1 MRSTDPDVALVAKTI
16 DSLDRQSRF
25 TVSAYWLALVGSRK
39 DYAASL
45 APCLAVP
52 GTPILIVKERFVNAN
67 SITSDLADILEQNR
81 PAVLDTLYRERLDP
95 LHISIVLLARNELAF
110 AEGASPVVWPE
121 WLPTVGGTEV
131 PCLITD
137 ITRRIKVPLDEDLV
151 NVGKINR
158 ALYAVEG
165 ALIRRLIAVYEYAPT
180 ANAGLFEIIKRPTDV
195 AWLNFLAKVSSAHAG
210 IPSSESYRP
219 GVRRGDSVVA
229 RLWHVTQTRSARD
242 IDSAVTGLTEALD
255 IFPSDALQGWHECLF
270 GVLGRGVDSNEQ
282 EPKKF
287 SRSMLSTVSAGLQY
301 ITCAAH
307 ADTYPKLSLNLIS
320 SVVDDLYEGLAN
332 IESCL
337 NRMPRAGLRQGD
349 V

>member
-25 TVSAYWLALVGSRK
+25 TVSAYWLSLAGSRK

-45 APCLAVP
+45 APCLEAR

-81 PAVLDTLYRERLDP
+81 PAVLDTLYKDRLDP
-95 LHISIVLLARNELAF
+95 QHISIVLLARNELAF

-121 WLPTVGGTEV
+121 WVPTVGGTEV

-137 ITRRIKVPLDEDLV
+137 ITRRIKVRLDENLV
-151 NVGKINR
+151 DVGKINR
-158 ALYAVEG
+158 GLYVVER
-165 ALIRRLIAVYEYAPT
+165 ALIRRLMAVNEHAPT
-180 ANAGLFEIIKRPTDV
+180 ANTGLFDIIKRPNDV
-195 AWLNFLAKVSSAHAG
+195 AWFNFLAKARSGHAG
-210 IPSSESYRP
+210 IQSSESFRP
-219 GVRRGDSVVA
+219 SVRLGDSVVS
-229 RLWHVTQTRSARD
+229 RLWQVARTSSARD
-242 IDSAVTGLTEALD
+242 IDSAVTGLTQALD
-255 IFPSDALQGWHECLF
+255 ILPCEALQGWHECLF
-270 GVLGRGVDSNEQ
+270 GALGRGLHPKEE
-282 EPKKF
+282 EPRKF
-287 SRSMLSTVSAGLQY
+287 ARSMLCTISASCQY
-301 ITCAAH
+301 VTCAH
-307 ADTYPKLSLNLIS
+307 HEGDYQEFPLNLIS